1 MIFYEY
7 SILIELIQ
15 GQYELQEVLI
25 KHLQIY
31 NRKKVIQSEK

>member
-15 GQYELQEVLI
+15 RQYELQKVLI
-25 KHLQIY
+25 KYLQIY
-31 NRKKVIQSEK
+31 NRKNVIQSEK

>member
-15 GQYELQEVLI
+15 RQYELQKVLI

-31 NRKKVIQSEK
+31 NRKNVIQSEK